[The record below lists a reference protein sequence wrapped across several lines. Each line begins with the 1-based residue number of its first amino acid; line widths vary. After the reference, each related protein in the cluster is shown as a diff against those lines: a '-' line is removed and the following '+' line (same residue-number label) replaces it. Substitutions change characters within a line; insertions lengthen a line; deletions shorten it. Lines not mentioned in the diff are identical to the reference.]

1 MNTQEEETKTLW
13 PFQNVSVGG
22 AQRWPWVAWE
32 RDAGG
37 LHVMLHLHHK
47 HANYLSEWLI
57 MVCKMESMGWTV
69 LKRSDNLTSGD
80 WSIFQ
85 KDVKNFLTNS
95 TRLLQLSW
103 VRVLALMLKVPTADI
118 TELLTNIPA
127 LSSSS
132 TQ

>member
-1 MNTQEEETKTLW
+1 
-13 PFQNVSVGG
+13 
-22 AQRWPWVAWE
+22 
-32 RDAGG
+32 
-37 LHVMLHLHHK
+37 MLHLHHK

-80 WSIFQ
+80 WSIFR